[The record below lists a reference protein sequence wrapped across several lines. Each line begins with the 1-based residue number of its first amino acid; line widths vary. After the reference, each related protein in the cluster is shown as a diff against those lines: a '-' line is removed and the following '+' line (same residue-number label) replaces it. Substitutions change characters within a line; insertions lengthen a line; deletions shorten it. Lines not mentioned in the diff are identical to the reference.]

1 MRQSGAALGLM
12 LLLGSAAPASGQHEL
27 TNHVTRAPAAAEFV
41 LTDVDNFVRATNAI
55 ARGVDP
61 SAALQK
67 EYFDEASP
75 GLQTF
80 IEKYDLTLERLL
92 TAMEEHPDAYE
103 RIPDLLRAL
112 RDQEPSYRATLADI
126 QRIIPSAVFP
136 PTYFVV
142 SGHRGINSGS
152 IEGPLLSIEKNTAES
167 IRDGDIESTLVHE
180 MVHIQQLAATGEE
193 YFAIFSGEERTL
205 LALSIREGASTY
217 FAELITGGSENKN
230 RARDYYLGHEAELW
244 AAFRAEMLGL
254 EMGEWLWEEP
264 SDPDVPQDLGYAIG
278 ARIVEA
284 FYQSASDKGVAAR
297 TVMSIT
303 DYPDFLARSGYSP
316 H

>member
-1 MRQSGAALGLM
+1 MRQSGAALCLV
-12 LLLGSAAPASGQHEL
+12 LLLGSAAPVSGQQEL
-27 TNHVTRAPAAAEFV
+27 TGHVTRDPAAAEFV
-41 LTDVDNFVRATNAI
+41 LTDVENFVRVANAI
-55 ARGVDP
+55 ARGADP

-67 EYFDEASP
+67 EYFDQASP
-75 GLQTF
+75 GLEMF
-80 IEKYDLTLERLL
+80 VEKYDLTLDRLL
-92 TAMEEHPDAYE
+92 TAIEEHPDSYE
-103 RIPDLLRAL
+103 RIPGLLRAL
-112 RDQEPSYRATLADI
+112 RDKELSYRATLADI

-167 IRDGDIESTLVHE
+167 IREGDIESTLVHE

-217 FAELITGGSENKN
+217 FAELITGGSEHKN
-230 RARDYYLGHEAELW
+230 RARDYYLAHEAELW
-244 AAFRAEMLGL
+244 AAFRADMLGL

-284 FYQSASDKGVAAR
+284 FYESASDKGAAAQA
-297 TVMSIT
+297 VMSIT
-303 DYPDFLARSGYSP
+303 DYPRFLARSGYSP
-316 H
+316 R

>member
-1 MRQSGAALGLM
+1 MRQSGAALCLVLLM
-12 LLLGSAAPASGQHEL
+12 GSAAPVSGQQEL
-27 TNHVTRAPAAAEFV
+27 TSHVTRDPAAAEFV
-41 LTDVDNFVRATNAI
+41 LTDVKNFVRATNAI
-55 ARGVDP
+55 ARGADP
-61 SAALQK
+61 SIALQK
-67 EYFDEASP
+67 EYFDQASP
-75 GLQTF
+75 GLEMF
-80 IEKYDLTLERLL
+80 VEKYDLTLERLL
-92 TAMEEHPDAYE
+92 TAIEEHPDAYE
-103 RIPDLLRAL
+103 RIPGLLRAL

-142 SGHRGINSGS
+142 SGHWGINSGS

-205 LALSIREGASTY
+205 LALSVREGASTY
-217 FAELITGGSENKN
+217 FAELITGGSEHKN
-230 RARDYYLGHEAELW
+230 RARDYYLAHEAELW
-244 AAFRAEMLGL
+244 AAFHADMLGL

-284 FYQSASDKGVAAR
+284 FYESASDKGVAAQA
-297 TVMSIT
+297 VMSIT

-316 H
+316 Q

>member
-1 MRQSGAALGLM
+1 MRQSGAALCLV
-12 LLLGSAAPASGQHEL
+12 LLLGSAAPVSGQQEL
-27 TNHVTRAPAAAEFV
+27 TGHVTRDPAAAEFV
-41 LTDVDNFVRATNAI
+41 LTDVENFVRATNAI
-55 ARGVDP
+55 ARGAYP

-67 EYFDEASP
+67 EYFDQASP
-75 GLQTF
+75 GLQMF

-92 TAMEEHPDAYE
+92 TAIEEHPDAYE

-142 SGHRGINSGS
+142 SGHWGINSGS
-152 IEGPLLSIEKNTAES
+152 IEGPLLSIEKNTPES
-167 IRDGDIESTLVHE
+167 IRDRDIESTLVHE

-217 FAELITGGSENKN
+217 FAELITGGSEHKN
-230 RARDYYLGHEAELW
+230 RARDYYLAHEAELW
-244 AAFRAEMLGL
+244 AAFRADMLGL

-284 FYQSASDKGVAAR
+284 FYESASDKRAAAR

-303 DYPDFLARSGYSP
+303 DYPDFLTRSGYSP
-316 H
+316 R